1 MFYLVI
7 LQVFCA
13 FELSHLFGL
22 SIHFAVIRH
31 QNWFLPVTKDLPLWF
46 IFYLVIWNIYLPAWA
61 MITTIEY
68 AKFNKH
74 GRQNILKFYNFT
86 TLVKHGRFGT
96 SNAVQEWFREFPNYL
111 RCKNLGN
118 VMKITNF
125 VGDSLALMLYSS
137 I

>member
-1 MFYLVI
+1 MHLFTVSFIIFRVISIKISHSLIMFYLVI

-96 SNAVQEWFREFPNYL
+96 SNAV
-111 RCKNLGN
+111 
-118 VMKITNF
+118 
-125 VGDSLALMLYSS
+125 
-137 I
+137 